1 MLLLPVELIAEY
13 AKQPEDVVSFDKYV
27 REVMHAK
34 YSLFGDNM
42 LDNNIQKPIVRKELV
57 QKLRYKIDM
66 MNEEMVAALTDTL
79 TSQMDGN
86 GEIKINV
93 WDTAMKFLS
102 RTSNRIICGY
112 PLCRNEE
119 FLEATID
126 YAVNM
131 FSLAI
136 YVRFIPPFLRP
147 LLAPLVQR
155 RLRRDRE
162 IVAKHALPYIIERM
176 QILDESEKTGKDP
189 NLPNDLLTAV
199 MLVARKDPNSH
210 IEYTPMMLV
219 NRILTFNFLQ
229 SYSNTLTFSNAM
241 YDLVGLS
248 KDMFDETIA
257 DLRTEISSA
266 LREAGGYNADF
277 VGKLDFMDSFYRES
291 LRANPVGDV
300 GLERTIVAEGGFT
313 FSNGL
318 HVPKG
323 ATLAAPIRG
332 IQTDTKYYPGGF
344 NPRRALEDPARPKVT
359 TLSPDFLIF
368 GLGRPACPGR
378 WFAITLQKLAMS
390 HILMDYDIECL
401 GERPPGVRKVTLI
414 EPRDRTRRIILR
426 KRSLD

>member
-42 LDNNIQKPIVRKELV
+42 LDNNIQKPIVRKELL

-66 MNEEMVAALTDTL
+66 MNGGVVAALTDTL
-79 TSQMDGN
+79 TSQMDEN
-86 GEIKINV
+86 GGIKINV

-131 FSLAI
+131 FSLAV

-147 LLAPLVQR
+147 C
-155 RLRRDRE
+155 
-162 IVAKHALPYIIERM
+162 
-176 QILDESEKTGKDP
+176 
-189 NLPNDLLTAV
+189 
-199 MLVARKDPNSH
+199 
-210 IEYTPMMLV
+210 
-219 NRILTFNFLQ
+219 FL
-229 SYSNTLTFSNAM
+229 
-241 YDLVGLS
+241 DLVGLP
-248 KDMFDETIA
+248 KDVFDETVA

-277 VGKLDFMDSFYRES
+277 VSKLDFMDSFYRES
-291 LRANPVGDV
+291 LRANPVGD
-300 GLERTIVAEGGFT
+300 
-313 FSNGL
+313 
-318 HVPKG
+318 
-323 ATLAAPIRG
+323 
-332 IQTDTKYYPGGF
+332 TDTKYYPGGF
-344 NPRRALEDPARPKVT
+344 NPRRALEGPACPKAT
-359 TLSPDFLIF
+359 NLTPDFLIF
-368 GLGRPACPGR
+368 GLGRPALSRAMICG
-378 WFAITLQKLAMS
+378 TLQKLAMS

-401 GERPPGVRKVTLI
+401 GERPPGLRKVALVG
-414 EPRDRTRRIILR
+414 PRDRTRRIVLR